1 MLARGKWVGLVSGS
15 LILNRKNHHPGG
27 DYHWMGGGLDPRFDT
42 NTLTSNSP
50 TFFWHFENGR
60 HQKRYLHNWL
70 FDRGWDATIL
80 SYHCLMQKFLIDES
94 VMAIVQEVVQG
105 VWCLPFQVTRSRI
118 LTKVPRV
125 PPLVTVAEVAPPE
138 LASSSGFIQRTLKPN
153 ILLNAVWEGWKF
165 ASDFWK
171 LGYRFTLK
179 KRVPIACGRVRV
191 ILCRYPSVFPPGN

>member
-1 MLARGKWVGLVSGS
+1 MTITGW
-15 LILNRKNHHPGG
+15 
-27 DYHWMGGGLDPRFDT
+27 GGLDPRFDT

-70 FDRGWDATIL
+70 FDRGWDETIL
-80 SYHCLMQKFLIDES
+80 SYHYLMQKFLIDES
-94 VMAIVQEVVQG
+94 VMAIVQEVIQG

-138 LASSSGFIQRTLKPN
+138 LLASSSCFIQRILKPN
-153 ILLNAVWEGWKF
+153 ILLSTVWRDEN
-165 ASDFWK
+165 SDRLWK
-171 LGYRFTLK
+171 LGYRFTSK
-179 KRVPIACGRVRV
+179 SVPIACGRVRV
-191 ILCRYPSVFPPGN
+191 ILCRYPSISFSVPSRELTWHIPYQPSLLSWWCSFSRLVG